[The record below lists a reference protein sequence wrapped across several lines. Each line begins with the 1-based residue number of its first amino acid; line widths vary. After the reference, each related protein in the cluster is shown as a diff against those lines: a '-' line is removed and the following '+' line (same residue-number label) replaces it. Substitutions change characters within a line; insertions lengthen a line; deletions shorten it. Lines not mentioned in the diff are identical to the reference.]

1 MAKQTKKKFEQYG
14 SEFYVLATEIK
25 HILEQNKLDGTS
37 QKQQVEELW
46 ISEKLFRDEILKY
59 KYSTQVYK
67 KFIQKIRH
75 IDRNILYA
83 KIYFRESSEV
93 FSERITPFLKS
104 EDPEGL
110 KRFAI
115 NFNLIQFIRLAWRG
129 PLGAKAEKLYR
140 RVEEARRVLI
150 ENNLPLAINSAKIFY
165 RAVPKS
171 NNTLLDMINV
181 AAQGLASAVDKYIGD
196 KKGEYSRVF
205 CSVILGR
212 VSGNLIKLNS
222 ETSLHFYPSD
232 RKILYKANAIKARQ
246 GIKDVVELAAAINA
260 AFAADAKEGL
270 VVPKEKVTAAQLQE
284 LLNAATMV
292 SVELTAKDAGDGS
305 ICNAYDFAS
314 SDSPTAEENLITT
327 ETNETIGKL
336 ISELPPLYRK
346 VLKLRGINF

>member
-1 MAKQTKKKFEQYG
+1 MKTPKKKYEQYG
-14 SEFYVLATEIK
+14 QEFYVLATEIS
-25 HILEQNKLDGTS
+25 HILAKNKLDDTS
-37 QKQQVEELW
+37 QKEQVEELW
-46 ISEKLFRDEILKY
+46 LSEQLFRDEILKY

-83 KIYFRESSEV
+83 KVYFRESSET
-93 FSERITPFLKS
+93 FSSHITPYLKS

-110 KRFAI
+110 KKFKI
-115 NFNLIQFIRLAWRG
+115 NYNLIKFLRDSWRG

-140 RVEEARRVLI
+140 RVEQARRILI

-165 RAVPKS
+165 RSVPKS

-181 AAQGLASAVDKYIGD
+181 AAQGLASAVDKYVGD
-196 KKGEYSRVF
+196 KNGDYSRVF

-222 ETSLHFYPSD
+222 ETPLHFYPSD
-232 RKILYKANAIKARQ
+232 RKILYKANSIRGRQ
-246 GIKDVVELAAAINA
+246 GIKDVTELAAAINS

-270 VVPKEKVTAAQLQE
+270 VVPKDQVTPAQLQE
-284 LLNAATMV
+284 LLNAATLV
-292 SVELTAKDAGDGS
+292 SVELTSKDEDDGTY
-305 ICNAYDFAS
+305 NAYDFTPDDKTS
-314 SDSPTAEENLITT
+314 AEENLIIT
-327 ETNETIGKL
+327 ETNDKIGRL

-346 VLKLRGINF
+346 VLKLRGISF

>member
-1 MAKQTKKKFEQYG
+1 MAKQPKKKFEQYG
-14 SEFYVLATEIK
+14 NEFYTLATEIK

-37 QKQQVEELW
+37 QRQQVEELW
-46 ISEKLFRDEILKY
+46 LSEKLFRDEILKY

-83 KIYFRESSEV
+83 KIYFRESSET
-93 FSERITPFLKS
+93 FSEFITPFLKS

-110 KRFAI
+110 KRFHI
-115 NFNLIQFIRLAWRG
+115 NFNLIQYIRLSWRG

-232 RKILYKANAIKARQ
+232 RKILYKANAIRSRQ
-246 GIKDVVELAAAINA
+246 GIKDVVELANAINA
-260 AFAADAKEGL
+260 AFAADKAEGL
-270 VVPKEKVTAAQLQE
+270 VVPKEQVTPAQLQE

-292 SVELTAKDAGDGS
+292 SVELTAKDEDDGTY
-305 ICNAYDFAS
+305 NAYDFTPDEKES
-314 SDSPTAEENLITT
+314 AEENLIQT

-346 VLKLRGINF
+346 VLRLKGINF

>member
-1 MAKQTKKKFEQYG
+1 MGKQSKKKFEQYG
-14 SEFYVLATEIK
+14 NEFYWLATEIN
-25 HILEQNKLDGTS
+25 HILTENKLDGTS
-37 QKQQVEELW
+37 QKEQVEELW
-46 ISEKLFRDEILKY
+46 LSERLFRDEILKY

-83 KIYFRESSEV
+83 KVYFRESSET
-93 FSERITPFLKS
+93 FSEKITPYLKS

-110 KRFAI
+110 KAFSI
-115 NFNLIQFIRLAWRG
+115 NFNLIQYIRLAWRG

-140 RVEEARRVLI
+140 RVEQARRVLI

-181 AAQGLASAVDKYIGD
+181 AAQGLSSAVDKYTGD
-196 KKGEYSRVF
+196 KNGEYSRVF

-222 ETSLHFYPSD
+222 ETPLHFYPSD
-232 RKILYKANAIKARQ
+232 RKILYKANSIRGRQ
-246 GIKDVVELAAAINA
+246 GIKDVTELAAAINS
-260 AFAADAKEGL
+260 AFAADAREGL
-270 VVPKEKVTAAQLQE
+270 VVPKDQVTPAQLQE
-284 LLNAATMV
+284 LLNAASLV
-292 SVELTAKDAGDGS
+292 SVELTAKDDEDGS
-305 ICNAYDFAS
+305 NCNAYDFTP
-314 SDSPTAEENLITT
+314 SDEPSAESNLIQT
-327 ETNETIGKL
+327 ETQERIGKL

-346 VLKLRGINF
+346 VLRLRGINF

>member
-1 MAKQTKKKFEQYG
+1 MKTPKKKFEQYG

-25 HILEQNKLDGTS
+25 YILEQNKLDGTS

-46 ISEKLFRDEILKY
+46 LSEKLFRDEILKY

-83 KIYFRESSEV
+83 KVYFRESSET
-93 FSERITPFLKS
+93 FSEKITPHLKA

-110 KRFAI
+110 KKFNI
-115 NFNLIQFIRLAWRG
+115 NSNLIIFIKQNWRG
-129 PLGAKAEKLYR
+129 PLGAKAEKLYQ
-140 RVEEARRVLI
+140 RVQEARRVLI
-150 ENNLPLAINSAKIFY
+150 TNNLPLAINSAKIFY

-232 RKILYKANAIKARQ
+232 RKILYKANAIRGRQ
-246 GIKDVVELAAAINA
+246 GIKDVVELANAINA
-260 AFAADAKEGL
+260 AFAADKAEGL
-270 VVPKEKVTAAQLQE
+270 VVPKEQVTPAQLQE

-292 SVELTAKDAGDGS
+292 SVELTAKDEDDGTY
-305 ICNAYDFAS
+305 NAYDFTPDEKES
-314 SDSPTAEENLITT
+314 AEENLIQT

-336 ISELPPLYRK
+336 ITELPPLYRK

>member
-1 MAKQTKKKFEQYG
+1 MKTTPKKKYEQYG
-14 SEFYVLATEIK
+14 QEFYLLATEIS
-25 HILEQNKLDGTS
+25 HILARNKLDETT

-46 ISEKLFRDEILKY
+46 TAEKLFRDEILKY
-59 KYSTQVYK
+59 KYSTQVFK

-83 KIYFRESSEV
+83 KVYFRESSET
-93 FSERITPFLKS
+93 FSAKITPYLKS
-104 EDPEGL
+104 EDPEGI
-110 KRFAI
+110 KKFKI
-115 NFNLIQFIRLAWRG
+115 NYNLIIFIKNNWRG

-140 RVEEARRVLI
+140 RVEQARKILI

-165 RAVPKS
+165 RSVPKS

-181 AAQGLASAVDKYIGD
+181 SAQGLASAVDKYVGD
-196 KKGEYSRVF
+196 KNGEYSRVF

-232 RKILYKANAIKARQ
+232 RKILYKANSIRGRQ
-246 GIKDVVELAAAINA
+246 GIKDVTELAAAINA

-270 VVPKEKVTAAQLQE
+270 VVPKEQVTPAQLQE
-284 LLNAATMV
+284 LLAAATMV
-292 SVELTAKDAGDGS
+292 SVELTTKDEEDGTYD
-305 ICNAYDFAS
+305 AYDFTPDDKS
-314 SDSPTAEENLITT
+314 SAEENLILT
-327 ETNETIGKL
+327 ETNENIGKL

-346 VLKLRGINF
+346 VLKLKGINF

>member
-1 MAKQTKKKFEQYG
+1 MGKTSKKKYEQYG
-14 SEFYVLATEIK
+14 NEFYVLAGEIK
-25 HILEQNKLDGTS
+25 HILEKNKLDNTS

-46 ISEKLFRDEILKY
+46 LSERLFRDEILKY

-83 KIYFRESSEV
+83 KIYFREGSDV
-93 FSERITPFLKS
+93 FSEKITPYLKA

-110 KRFAI
+110 KKFNI
-115 NFNLIQFIRLAWRG
+115 NYNLILFCKQNWRG
-129 PLGAKAEKLYR
+129 PLGVKAEKLYR
-140 RVEEARRVLI
+140 RVEEARRILI

-196 KKGEYSRVF
+196 KNGEYSRVF
-205 CSVILGR
+205 CSVVLGR

-222 ETSLHFYPSD
+222 ETPLHFYPSD
-232 RKILYKANAIKARQ
+232 RKILYKANSIRGRQ

-260 AFAADAKEGL
+260 AFAADAKEGF
-270 VVPKEKVTAAQLQE
+270 VVPKEEVTPAQLQE

-292 SVELTAKDAGDGS
+292 SVELTAKDDEDG
-305 ICNAYDFAS
+305 ICTAYDFTP
-314 SDSPTAEENLITT
+314 SDSPSAEANLIET
-327 ETNETIGKL
+327 ETNERISKL
-336 ISELPPLYRK
+336 ISEMPPLYRK